1 MKGFSIL
8 AGIAMVLFSATGLQA
23 QDSIPA
29 KGFAAFDETGVF
41 KPYEFNRH
49 AVGDDEIQMEILY
62 SGICHSDLHNVHG
75 DWRKEEYPMVPGHEI
90 AGKVVKVG
98 KNVTKFKVGDYAGV
112 GCIINSCHECDFC
125 KNGQEHY
132 CSNTVSTYHD
142 HDPYHNNERTQGGYS
157 NNYVISEDYAIL
169 IPQNADLSRVAPLLC
184 AGITTYSPIKFAGV
198 KAGDKVGVAGF
209 GGLGYMAVR
218 YLKHLGANVTVFDL
232 TEDKRGD
239 AANLGAERYVNV
251 TNPDEMKGLDNT
263 FDFIISTIP
272 TNYDPIQ
279 YMKMLKWNGQMCI
292 VGIPS
297 NEDMPTISMRSFIGM
312 ADRRLFGSRIGS
324 IPETQEAINYSV
336 ENNIYPEVE
345 IIPADAEKITEAYDK
360 VRDGKVKFRY
370 VIDMSTLNK
379 S

>member
-41 KPYEFNRH
+41 KPYGFNRH

-90 AGKVVKVG
+90 AGKVVNVG

-132 CSNTVSTYHD
+132 CSHTVSTYHD

-218 YLKHLGANVTVFDL
+218 YLKHLGAEVTVFDI

-239 AANLGAERYVNV
+239 ATNLGAELFVNV
-251 TNPDEMKGLDNT
+251 TNPDEMTGLDNT

-336 ENNIYPEVE
+336 ENDIYPEVE
-345 IIPADAEKITEAYDK
+345 IIPADADKITEAYDK

-370 VIDMSTLNK
+370 VIDMSTLK
-379 S
+379 

>member
-41 KPYEFNRH
+41 KPYGFNRH

-90 AGKVVKVG
+90 AGKVVNVG

-132 CSNTVSTYHD
+132 CSHTVSTYHD

-218 YLKHLGANVTVFDL
+218 YLKHFGADVTVFDL

-251 TNPDEMKGLDNT
+251 TNPDEMTGLDNT

-336 ENNIYPEVE
+336 ENDIYPEVE
-345 IIPADAEKITEAYDK
+345 IIPADADKITEAYDK

-370 VIDMSTLNK
+370 VIDMSTLK
-379 S
+379 

>member
-1 MKGFSIL
+1 M
-8 AGIAMVLFSATGLQA
+8 
-23 QDSIPA
+23 
-29 KGFAAFDETGVF
+29 
-41 KPYEFNRH
+41 
-49 AVGDDEIQMEILY
+49 
-62 SGICHSDLHNVHG
+62 
-75 DWRKEEYPMVPGHEI
+75 
-90 AGKVVKVG
+90 
-98 KNVTKFKVGDYAGV
+98 
-112 GCIINSCHECDFC
+112 
-125 KNGQEHY
+125 
-132 CSNTVSTYHD
+132 
-142 HDPYHNNERTQGGYS
+142 
-157 NNYVISEDYAIL
+157 
-169 IPQNADLSRVAPLLC
+169 LC

-218 YLKHLGANVTVFDL
+218 YLKHLGADVTVFDL

-370 VIDMSTLNK
+370 VIDMSTLK
-379 S
+379 

>member
-23 QDSIPA
+23 QDSIPT

-49 AVGDDEIQMEILY
+49 AVGDDEIQIEILY

-157 NNYVISEDYAIL
+157 NNYIISEDYAIL

-218 YLKHLGANVTVFDL
+218 YLKHLGADVTVFDL

-251 TNPDEMKGLDNT
+251 TDPDEMKGLDNT

-272 TNYDPIQ
+272 TNYDPIR

-345 IIPADAEKITEAYDK
+345 IIPADEEKITEAYDK

-370 VIDMSTLNK
+370 VIDMSTLK
-379 S
+379 